1 MSAAEFDYLVIGGGT
16 SGAALAARLSEAAD
30 RTTCLLEA
38 GGQDTHPFIHVPSFV
53 AAAIH
58 TKSLNWNFATVPQPG
73 MAGRQIPVP
82 RGKVMGGSGSING
95 MVYFRGHPTDYDDWS
110 DMGATGWSYAEVLPY
125 FTRTENNE
133 NFPESV
139 FHGKGGPINVKV
151 VDNPNELNY
160 AFMQGMAEQQF
171 PACPDFNGANPE
183 GYGRR
188 QGLMRAGRR
197 ESTSINMLR
206 PALKR
211 GNVHVQT
218 NAPVARVLVEE
229 GRCIGVELIDGR
241 IIRARHEV
249 VLCAGAVQTPQ
260 ILMLSGIGPAAHLKE
275 MGIEVVRDVAGVGGN
290 YHDHVASPI
299 HIETSNIAP
308 YGLSLKALPRDILQF
323 FQYLLT
329 RTGPLAGNVF
339 ESVAFL
345 RTAPDLARPDVQFV
359 FQPAKR
365 LTTKIPFPIG
375 HGFAISP
382 VALYPKARGTLRL
395 ASPDPAAA
403 PLIDPRLL
411 AEPGETDC
419 LIRALRIA
427 RRTFA
432 SEAFAKYK
440 GVEVAPGVDMTS
452 DEELDRYIRSTAYTV
467 HHPVG
472 TCRMGSGKDAVVDP
486 QLRFNGIEGL
496 RVADASVMPVIIG
509 GNTNAPC
516 VMIAERAAD
525 FILGKPALPAADLP
539 EESVAR
545 YKPHGAASKAPAK
558 PKRQKKAA

>member
-1 MSAAEFDYLVIGGGT
+1 MTAAEFDYIVVGGGS
-16 SGAALAARLSEAAD
+16 SGACLAARLGEAEGV
-30 RTTCLLEA
+30 TTCLLEA
-38 GGQDTHPFIHVPSFV
+38 GGQDTHPFIHIPSFV

-58 TKSLNWNFATVPQPG
+58 TEQLNWNFATVPQPG

-82 RGKVMGGSGSING
+82 RGKVLGGSGSING
-95 MVYFRGHPTDYDDWS
+95 MVYFRGHPTDYDDWA
-110 DMGATGWSYAEVLPY
+110 DAGCKGWSYAEVLPY

-151 VDNPNELNY
+151 VDGPNALNY
-160 AFMQGMAEQQF
+160 AFMDGLASLQF
-171 PACPDFNGANPE
+171 PACPDFNGPNSE

-188 QGLMRAGRR
+188 QGLMRSGRR

-206 PALKR
+206 PAAKAGR
-211 GNVHVQT
+211 VHVQT
-218 NAPVARVLVEE
+218 DAAVRRVLVSE
-229 GRCIGVELIDGR
+229 GRATGVELLDGR
-241 IIRARHEV
+241 VIAARREV
-249 VLCAGAVQTPQ
+249 ILCAGTVQTPQ

-275 MGIEVVRDVAGVGGN
+275 MGIELVKDAPGVGGN
-290 YHDHVASPI
+290 YHDHVASPV
-299 HIETSNIAP
+299 HMETRDSTS
-308 YGLSLKALPRDILQF
+308 YGLTLPALPRDIIHL

-345 RTAPDLARPDVQFV
+345 RTDPSLAKPDVQFV

-365 LTTKIPFPIG
+365 LTNLKIPFPLG
-375 HGFAISP
+375 HGYAISP

-395 ASPDPAAA
+395 ASSDPQAA
-403 PLIDPRLL
+403 PLIDPKLL
-411 AEPGETDC
+411 SEPGESDS
-419 LIRALRIA
+419 LVRALKIA
-427 RRTFA
+427 RLVFA
-432 SEAFAKYK
+432 SPAFAQY
-440 GVEVAPGVDMTS
+440 GGIEVAPGPEVQS
-452 DEELDRYIRSTAYTV
+452 DDELDDYIRRTGYTV

-472 TCRMGSGKDAVVDP
+472 TCRMGSDKLAVVDP
-486 QLRFNGIEGL
+486 QLRFNGIKGL
-496 RVADASVMPVIIG
+496 RVADASIMPSIIG

-525 FILGKPALPAADLP
+525 FILGKAPLPAAILP

-545 YKPHGAASKAPAK
+545 YKSK
-558 PKRQKKAA
+558 PKKAKKAA